1 MNSAVKLTV
10 LATVIAATSAQS
22 WSNSKTVAF
31 DNVVSLT
38 TAPTRD
44 SNGNLILNA
53 MVNMTNLA
61 VNTTYTATQPP
72 YVAITITDGTALAAN

>member
-31 DNVVSLT
+31 DNIVSLT

-44 SNGNLILNA
+44 STGNLVLNA
-53 MVNMTNLA
+53 MVNITNLP
-61 VNTTYTATQPP
+61 VNATYTATQPP
-72 YVAITITDGTALAAN
+72 YVAITFADNGVLA